1 MSGRSEKE
9 QFWRLVL
16 EEHSLS
22 GLSAREFCRRES
34 ISEPSFY
41 SWRRKIRE
49 RDGEGHL
56 DREFL
61 PVDVI
66 GPDKS
71 SGFSS
76 EDSRL
81 GSSLEIVTASGL
93 MVRVDE
99 SCSAD
104 LIQRVLVAMRLADR
118 EGVSC

>member
-49 RDGEGHL
+49 RDAEGQL
-56 DREFL
+56 GREL
-61 PVDVI
+61 MPVNVI
-66 GPDKS
+66 EPGKS
-71 SGFSS
+71 SGLSS
-76 EDSRL
+76 EESRL
-81 GSSLEIVTASGL
+81 VSPLEIVTASGL
-93 MVRVDE
+93 TVRVDG
-99 SCSAD
+99 SCPVD
-104 LIQRVLVAMRLADR
+104 LIRRALVAMRLADR

>member
-49 RDGEGHL
+49 RDAEGQLGRELVPVNVIEPGESPRL
-56 DREFL
+56 
-61 PVDVI
+61 
-66 GPDKS
+66 S
-71 SGFSS
+71 SV
-76 EDSRL
+76 ESRL
-81 GSSLEIVTASGL
+81 GSSLEIVTTSGL
-93 MVRVDE
+93 TVRVDE
-99 SCSAD
+99 SCSVD
-104 LIQRVLVAMRLADR
+104 LIRRALVAMRTADR